1 MSRTRRSHDRDGLV
15 LAIYFLLALALTYP
29 LVTHL
34 TTHVS
39 GQGVDDPAQ
48 TWSLWWAKFS
58 LLNLGTSPLTTDYL
72 FYPVGIN
79 LVAYTPTFLNG
90 VLSLPLQLVSSV
102 VVAQNLLVY
111 FVLVV
116 GGYGTFLLAR
126 EILARQGVA
135 SDLAAA
141 LAGAVYA
148 FGAWHIHY
156 ADATYMLLSNEWLPF
171 YVLYLIRLDRG
182 RWRDGAMAGLFL
194 VLSAWTELTLVL
206 FLAILTGLYLVY
218 RAVAGWSDE
227 RRRTALHDERPF
239 VSAQGKLRTKD
250 ERKSAG
256 PLGLI
261 TSILRPSSFVAN
273 LLLLAAI
280 GLIGSSPLVLNL
292 MADTQ
297 RFGYYLAAGMGRV
310 QIFSAE
316 PISFFVP
323 SPEHPLL
330 GAWASNITQA
340 NTRYAFIGYAVLLLA
355 GLGLYFQR
363 AARQARFWAAAAL
376 FFSLVMLGPTLLLAG
391 QNSGII
397 LPFALLRTIPFV
409 NANRYPVRFNV
420 MLMLALTPLVA
431 FGAAYL
437 LRARRRALLGGLV
450 VLLAFEQLVIPIP
463 LSDLR
468 VPAVFQT
475 IQAEPGDFA
484 VLELPLGWRGSA
496 ALQGKMQ
503 DQAQFY
509 QTVHQKR
516 LLGGITSR
524 TPAFKF
530 QYFLEAPVINSFIA
544 LETGREID
552 NVRWSQDRA
561 VAPAV
566 LRFFNIRYVDVNR
579 ALADPRLQQ
588 YALDVL
594 PLQEIYRDET
604 RTLYRVAPLQP
615 LSGAIRLD
623 DETARLYF
631 DDRWGRVQVSA
642 DGTPLRWAAAE
653 NAGLWLPLARRDTQI
668 TLRWRGT
675 HANQKIAVQLN
686 GQTVANATLADT
698 WTDYTL
704 RLPAELVRDG
714 LNEILFV
721 SEATPLSAPGQEDGI
736 AKREEYRIGDTGV
749 LAPVDIRA
757 TGAGFDAGRFG
768 EIFVAGENRI
778 PNQRGYHL
786 VALRPVDGRVD
797 RVGSFDTFNDPNE
810 SARLAQ
816 FVAELPPGEIVAGAA
831 IDEVSRN
838 LQPAAVDALAQLG
851 VEGDLRLQFRM
862 GQAFIGVKGASP
874 GQALERMDG
883 RWPANVSV
891 GKNVAGD
898 RASFALGGVVIEE
911 R

>member
-1 MSRTRRSHDRDGLV
+1 LNSTRRSSRRDGLV

-29 LVTHL
+29 LATHL

-48 TWSLWWAKFS
+48 TWSLWWVKFS
-58 LLNLGTSPLTTDYL
+58 LLNLGASPLATDYL

-90 VLSLPLQLVSSV
+90 VLSIPLQLVSSV
-102 VVAQNLLVY
+102 IVAQNLLVY
-111 FVLVV
+111 FVLVG

-126 EILARQGVA
+126 EVLARHGLA

-148 FGAWHIHY
+148 FGAWHIQY

-171 YVLYLIRLDRG
+171 YVLYLVRLDRG
-182 RWRDGAMAGLFL
+182 RWRDGALAGLFL
-194 VLSAWTELTLVL
+194 VLTAWTELTFVL
-206 FLAILTGLYLVY
+206 FLAIFTALYVCYLVIG
-218 RAVAGWSDE
+218 RGFSRINTDKKRVSFE
-227 RRRTALHDERPF
+227 FIRVNPRPL
-239 VSAQGKLRTKD
+239 VS
-250 ERKSAG
+250 
-256 PLGLI
+256 LI
-261 TSILRPSSFVAN
+261 I
-273 LLLLAAI
+273 LAAI
-280 GLIGSSPLVLNL
+280 GLIGMSPLALNL
-292 MADTQ
+292 LADTQ

-323 SPEHPLL
+323 SPQHPLL
-330 GAWASNITQA
+330 GAWASSITQA

-363 AARQARFWAAAAL
+363 AAGQVRFWAIAA
-376 FFSLVMLGPTLLLAG
+376 FFFALVMLGPTLLIAG
-391 QNSGII
+391 QNTGIP
-397 LPFALLRTIPFV
+397 LPFAVLRAIPFV

-420 MLMLALTPLVA
+420 VLMLALTPLVA
-431 FGAAYL
+431 FGAAHL
-437 LRARRRALLGGLV
+437 LRARRGALLAGLV
-450 VLLAFEQLVIPIP
+450 LLFAFEQLVIPIP

-468 VPAVFQT
+468 VPAIYQT
-475 IQAEPGDFA
+475 IRDEPGDFA

-503 DQAQFY
+503 DQTQFF

-552 NVRWSQDRA
+552 DGQWSRDRA
-561 VAPAV
+561 LAPAV

-604 RTLYRVAPLQP
+604 RILYRVAPLQP

-631 DDRWGRVQVSA
+631 DDRWGRVQFSA

-653 NAGLWLPLARRDTQI
+653 NAGLWLPLARRDAQI
-668 TLRWRGT
+668 TFRWHGA
-675 HANQKIAVQLN
+675 HANQKVAVQVN
-686 GQTVANATLADT
+686 GQTVANAILADS

-721 SEATPLSAPGQEDGI
+721 SDTTPLAGPGQDGTL
-736 AKREEYRIGDTGV
+736 AAEERTGAREEYCIGDTGV
-749 LAPVDIRA
+749 LSPVDIRV

-786 VALRPVDGRVD
+786 VALRPADGRVE
-797 RVGSFDTFNDPNE
+797 RVGSFDTFGDPNE
-810 SARLAQ
+810 SVRLAQ

-831 IDEVSRN
+831 IDDVSRN

-862 GQAFIGVKGASP
+862 GQAFVGVKGASP
-874 GQALERMDG
+874 GQALERVDG

-891 GKNVAGD
+891 GKNVAGN
-898 RASFALGGVVIEE
+898 RASVAVGGVTTDD

>member
-1 MSRTRRSHDRDGLV
+1 MIRTRRPLRRDGLV
-15 LAIYFLLALALTYP
+15 LAVYFLLALAATYP
-29 LVTHL
+29 LITHL

-48 TWSLWWAKFS
+48 TWSLWWVKYA
-58 LLNLGTSPLTTDYL
+58 LLNLGMSPLSTDYL

-90 VLSLPLQLVSSV
+90 ILSIPLQLVSSV
-102 VVAQNLLVY
+102 IVAQNLLVY
-111 FVLVV
+111 FVLVA

-126 EILARQGVA
+126 EILARHGIS

-171 YVLYLIRLDRG
+171 YALYLIRLDRG
-182 RWRDGAMAGLFL
+182 RWRDAALAGVFL
-194 VLSAWTELTLVL
+194 VLAAWTELTFVL
-206 FLAILTGLYLVY
+206 FLAIFTVLYIIY
-218 RAVAGWSDE
+218 RAVAWWSDQ
-227 RRRTALHDERPF
+227 RRDAADHS
-239 VSAQGKLRTKD
+239 VSRITPHASRITF
-250 ERKSAG
+250 
-256 PLGLI
+256 PL
-261 TSILRPSSFVAN
+261 SSFTA

-280 GLIGSSPLVLNL
+280 GLIGMSPLLLNL
-292 MADTQ
+292 LADTQ

-316 PISFFVP
+316 LISFFVP
-323 SPEHPLL
+323 SPQNPLV

-340 NTRYAFIGYAVLLLA
+340 NTRYAFIGYAVLVFA
-355 GLGLYFQR
+355 GIGLYSMR
-363 AARQARFWAAAAL
+363 AAREARFWAIVAL
-376 FFSLVMLGPTLLLAG
+376 FFAVVMLGPTLLISG
-391 QNSGII
+391 QDTGIP
-397 LPFALLRTIPFV
+397 LPFAILRSIPFV

-431 FGAAYL
+431 LGAASL
-437 LRARRRALLGGLV
+437 LRARRGALLLSGLV
-450 VLLAFEQLVIPIP
+450 LLLAFEQPVIPIP

-468 VPAVFQT
+468 VPAIFETVRDH
-475 IQAEPGDFA
+475 PGDFA
-484 VLELPLGWRGSA
+484 ILELPLGWRGSA
-496 ALQGKMQ
+496 SLQGKMQ
-503 DQAQFY
+503 DQSQFF
-509 QTVHQKR
+509 QTVHAKR
-516 LLGGITSR
+516 ILGGITSR
-524 TPAFKF
+524 TPPFKF
-530 QYFLEAPVINSFIA
+530 RYFIEAPVINSLIA

-552 NVRWSQDRA
+552 EARREQDRA
-561 VAPAV
+561 LAPAV
-566 LRFFNIRYVDVNR
+566 LRFFNVRYVDINR
-579 ALADPRLQQ
+579 ALAGPLVEQ
-588 YALDVL
+588 YALDMF
-594 PLQEIYRDET
+594 PLQEIYRDAT

-631 DDRWGRVQVSA
+631 DDRWGRVQFSA
-642 DGTPLRWAAAE
+642 DGTPFRWAAAD
-653 NAGLWLPLARRDTQI
+653 NAGIWLPLARRDTQF
-668 TLRWRGT
+668 TFRWRGT
-675 HANQKIAVQLN
+675 HANQKIAVQVN
-686 GQTVANATLADT
+686 GQTVANTTLADT
-698 WTDYTL
+698 WKDYTL
-704 RLPAELVRDG
+704 RLSAELLRDG

-721 SEATPLSAPGQEDGI
+721 SETTPLAASDSAQTPEGN
-736 AKREEYRIGDTGV
+736 ANAREEYRIGDTGV
-749 LAPVDIRA
+749 LSPVDIRV

-768 EIFVAGENRI
+768 EIFVAGENHI

-786 VALRPVDGRVD
+786 VAIRPTDGHVD
-797 RVGSFDTFNDPNE
+797 RVGSFDTFADPRE

-831 IDEVSRN
+831 IDDVSRN
-838 LQPAAVDALAQLG
+838 LQPVAVEALRQLG

-862 GQAFIGVKGASP
+862 GHAFIGVKGAAP
-874 GQALERMDG
+874 GQALERFDG

-898 RASFALGGVVIEE
+898 RAGFALGGIEIDD